1 MTNFLENRA
10 NFISEIINED
20 LEVVE
25 HNIKFG
31 VYEHITYN
39 EYQDI
44 LNVLMEKQIARWE
57 LEDKENK

>member
-1 MTNFLENRA
+1 MTNFLENKA

-25 HNIKFG
+25 HNINFG
-31 VYEHITYN
+31 VYESISYG
-39 EYQDI
+39 EYQNI
-44 LNVLMEKQIARWE
+44 LNILMEKQIARWE